1 MTAPPATGRPALSAS
16 YIERMSRL
24 EYDPV
29 AASHRHWLAQGW
41 DESADGVAAVI
52 SVMRGWQILLQQ
64 ANTLLRPLGLSF
76 ARYQVLGL
84 LRAGHSLSLGQVG
97 TSLWITPGTVTS
109 SVDRLEASGLI
120 RRLPHPTDGRTV
132 LVEITA
138 KGRRVVDK
146 AVDTLNENLFSTL
159 PLSAQESAQ
168 LVRLMNK
175 VRAEAGDVVGHHTR
189 TARAKKART

>member
-1 MTAPPATGRPALSAS
+1 MTAQPAAHS
-16 YIERMSRL
+16 YIEPMSRL
-24 EYDPV
+24 EYDP
-29 AASHRHWLAQGW
+29 AEASYRHWLAQGW

-52 SVMRGWQILLQQ
+52 SVMRTWQILLSR
-64 ANTLLRPLGLSF
+64 ANTLLRPLGLTF

-84 LRAGHSLSLGQVG
+84 LRERHPLTLGQVG

-109 SVDRLEASGLI
+109 SIDRLEGSEFI

-132 LVEITA
+132 LVEITP

-146 AVDTLNENLFSTL
+146 AVKLLNDGLFSAL

-168 LVRLMNK
+168 LVKLMNK
-175 VRAEAGDVVGHHTR
+175 VRSDAGDVVGAPKTR
-189 TARAKKART
+189 ARRKAQ

>member
-1 MTAPPATGRPALSAS
+1 MSAPEEERS

-29 AASHRHWLAQGW
+29 EASYRHWLAKGW
-41 DESADGVAAVI
+41 DEASDGVAAVV
-52 SVMRGWQILLQQ
+52 SVMRAWQILQSR
-64 ANTLLRPLGLSF
+64 ANTLLRPLGLTF

-84 LRAGHSLSLGQVG
+84 LSSGHPQTLGQVG

-132 LVEITA
+132 LVEITPQ
-138 KGRRVVDK
+138 GRKVGEK
-146 AVDTLNENLFSTL
+146 AVNLLNDGLFSAL
-159 PLSAQESAQ
+159 PLSTHESAQ
-168 LVRLMNK
+168 VVRLMNK
-175 VRAEAGDVVGHHTR
+175 IRTEAGDVVGR
-189 TARAKKART
+189 QRSQRAKKQPK